1 MLTPKRKNN
10 RRGQRSANR
19 NGNYYNQ
26 KNHIKFSKSYKDPK
40 REQNHKKLMDTLE
53 EGSKQNHQFDV
64 FANINEKY
72 AHDLVIIG
80 AIAQMAIGIA
90 EKHRS
95 DAEKKLL
102 ERIQKEEMADK
113 DFKANMENYLDFK
126 TNVKYSKIIEAKL
139 NDTNINDK
147 QKEYLNNEL
156 QKTLAKIESNAKAFN
171 FHTDNPDETLKF
183 SSSKEF
189 IEFIDS
195 QEENSFAKSYR
206 ADILDAD
213 ELKNIYQSDT
223 NKLFALAVETRDKFD
238 SVSLNSLDKKS
249 TQTINENETCVECVE
264 IAEKVS
270 PILQTVS

>member
-1 MLTPKRKNN
+1 MSTQKRS
-10 RRGQRSANR
+10 RRGRSPYNSNR
-19 NGNYYNQ
+19 NRNSSYNQ

-40 REQNHKKLMDTLE
+40 REEKQKKLMQSLE
-53 EGSKQNHQFDV
+53 EGANQNHQFDV
-64 FANINEKY
+64 FSNINEKY

-80 AIAQMAIGIA
+80 AIAQMAISIS

-95 DAEKKLL
+95 DAEKRLL

-156 QKTLAKIESNAKAFN
+156 QKTLAKIESNAKAFH
-171 FHTDNPDETLKF
+171 FHTDNPEETLKF
-183 SSSKEF
+183 SNSKEF

-249 TQTINENETCVECVE
+249 TQTIEETLNAKEV
-264 IAEKVS
+264 AEKVS
-270 PILQTVS
+270 PILQTV